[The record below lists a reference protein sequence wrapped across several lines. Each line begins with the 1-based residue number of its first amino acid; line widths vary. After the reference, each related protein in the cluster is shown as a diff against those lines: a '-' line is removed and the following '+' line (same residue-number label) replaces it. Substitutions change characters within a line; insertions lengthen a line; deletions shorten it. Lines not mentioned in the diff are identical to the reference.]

1 MTAGLYDG
9 GGVELGPDE
18 GPVDEGPVDEG
29 PVDEGPVVLEVSSSP
44 IIIIA
49 AEDEEQHTIT
59 TKTPTPIMA
68 PVDILLYVEI
78 LSSLESDYSW

>member
-29 PVDEGPVVLEVSSSP
+29 PVDEGPVDEGPVDEDPVVLEVSSSP

-49 AEDEEQHTIT
+49 AEDEEQHTI
-59 TKTPTPIMA
+59 KASKPMIIGVLA
-68 PVDILLYVEI
+68 ILLYV
-78 LSSLESDYSW
+78 